1 MPVAVYFLVSIDKN
15 LGVHTKRAK
24 IQCMP
29 EVNLFRGTFSAK
41 DVDREEE
48 KRNGVYLGIR
58 LTRTSPN
65 LDLTISARY
74 QKTFAL

>member
-1 MPVAVYFLVSIDKN
+1 
-15 LGVHTKRAK
+15 
-24 IQCMP
+24 MP